1 MDFKI
6 RRVEVQQQKEVVTY
20 QMYEKARL
28 ENVTIVL
35 KGPKYPGNIGSV
47 ARCAKNMGIEKIVV
61 VGGADYDKEAMNR
74 MSTHLA
80 ADVVENI
87 DYHEDLREAL
97 APFRY
102 IVGTTARRGNT
113 NLKRAIMDPRE
124 MAQRVAPIAENQE
137 VALLFGPEDRGLT
150 NSELKYCDML
160 VSIPTSKRMRSINLS
175 HSVMIISYEV
185 FTASNG
191 SNWGFTPNI
200 ATSAEKEGMYDHVQ
214 EVLMKMNYIYPENP
228 DYAMTSIRNLFS
240 RLNLTAKDVKI
251 IRGVC
256 RQIDLYG
263 RGKTKNLTLPM

>member
-1 MDFKI
+1 M
-6 RRVEVQQQKEVVTY
+6 QQQKEVDIY
-20 QMYEKARL
+20 QMQAWARL

-61 VGGADYDKEAMNR
+61 VGGSEYDREEMNR

-87 DYHEDLREAL
+87 EYHEDLREAL

-113 NLKRAIMDPRE
+113 NLKRSITDPRE
-124 MAQRVAPIAENQE
+124 MAQAIAPIVKKNE
-137 VALLFGPEDRGLT
+137 VGLLFGPEDRGLT

-160 VSIPTSKRMRSINLS
+160 VSIPTSERMRSINLS
-175 HSVMIISYEV
+175 HSVMIIAYEV
-185 FTASNG
+185 FTASCG
-191 SNWGFTPNI
+191 SNSSFTPKL
-200 ATSAEKEGMYDHVQ
+200 ATSAEKEGMYDHMQ
-214 EVLMKMNYIYPENP
+214 EILMKMNYIYPESP
-228 DYAMTSIRNLFS
+228 HYAMTSIRNLFS
-240 RLNLTAKDVKI
+240 RLNLTARDVKI

-256 RQIDLYG
+256 RQINLYG

>member
-1 MDFKI
+1 
-6 RRVEVQQQKEVVTY
+6 VQQQKEVDIY
-20 QMYEKARL
+20 QMQAWARL

-61 VGGADYDKEAMNR
+61 VGGSEYDREEMNR

-87 DYHEDLREAL
+87 EYHEDLREAL

-113 NLKRAIMDPRE
+113 DLKRSITDPRE
-124 MAQRVAPIAENQE
+124 MAQAIAPIVKKNE
-137 VALLFGPEDRGLT
+137 VGLLFGPEDRGLT

-160 VSIPTSKRMRSINLS
+160 VSIPTSERMRSINLS
-175 HSVMIISYEV
+175 HSVMIIAYEV
-185 FTASNG
+185 FTASCG
-191 SNWGFTPNI
+191 SNSSFTPKL
-200 ATSAEKEGMYDHVQ
+200 ATSAEKEGMYDHMQ
-214 EVLMKMNYIYPENP
+214 EILMKMNYIYPESP
-228 DYAMTSIRNLFS
+228 HYAMTSIRNLFS
-240 RLNLTAKDVKI
+240 RLNLTARDVKI

-256 RQIDLYG
+256 RQINLYG

>member
-1 MDFKI
+1 
-6 RRVEVQQQKEVVTY
+6 VQQQKEVVKE
-20 QMYEKARL
+20 QMDARARL

-61 VGGADYDKEAMNR
+61 VGGAEYDREEMNR

-80 ADVVENI
+80 SDVVGKIE
-87 DYHEDLREAL
+87 YHEDLREAL

-113 NLKRAIMDPRE
+113 NLKRAITDPRE
-124 MAQRVAPIAENQE
+124 MAQAIAPIVKKNE
-137 VALLFGPEDRGLT
+137 VAILFGPEDRGLT

-160 VSIPTSKRMRSINLS
+160 VTIPTSELMRSINLS
-175 HSVMIISYEV
+175 HSVMILSYEV
-185 FTASNG
+185 FTASFG
-191 SNWGFTPNI
+191 SNSGFTPKL
-200 ATSAEKEGMYDHVQ
+200 ATSAEKEGMYDHIQ
-214 EVLMKMNYIYPENP
+214 EILMKMNYIYPENP
-228 DYAMTSIRNLFS
+228 DYAMVSIRNLFS
-240 RLNLTAKDVKI
+240 RLNLTARDVKI

>member
-1 MDFKI
+1 MQ
-6 RRVEVQQQKEVVTY
+6 VQLQKEVVKSS
-20 QMYEKARL
+20 MHVRARL
-28 ENVTIVL
+28 EHVTIVL

-61 VGGADYDKEAMNR
+61 VGGADYDREAMNR

-80 ADVVENI
+80 ADVVEKI
-87 DYHEDLREAL
+87 EYREDLREAL

-113 NLKRAIMDPRE
+113 NLKRAIVNPRE
-124 MAQRVAPIAENQE
+124 MASTVAPIAEKNE
-137 VALLFGPEDRGLT
+137 VAILFGPEDRGLT

-160 VSIPTSKRMRSINLS
+160 VSIPTSELMRSINLS
-175 HSVMIISYEV
+175 HSVMILSYEV
-185 FTASNG
+185 FTASFSTN
-191 SNWGFTPNI
+191 SRFTPTL
-200 ATSAEKEGMYDHVQ
+200 ATSAEKEGMYDHIR
-214 EVLMKMNYIYPENP
+214 EILMKMNYIYPENP

-240 RLNLTAKDVKI
+240 RLNLTARDVKI

-263 RGKTKNLTLPM
+263 RGKTKDLTLPM

>member
-1 MDFKI
+1 MHA
-6 RRVEVQQQKEVVTY
+6 R
-20 QMYEKARL
+20 ARL

-61 VGGADYDKEAMNR
+61 VGGSEYDREEMNR

-80 ADVVENI
+80 ADVVANI
-87 DYHEDLREAL
+87 EYHDDLREAL

-124 MAQRVAPIAENQE
+124 MAITIAPLAEENEIA
-137 VALLFGPEDRGLT
+137 VLFGPEDRGLT

-160 VSIPTSKRMRSINLS
+160 VSIPTSERMRSINLS
-175 HSVMIISYEV
+175 HSVMILSYEV
-185 FTASNG
+185 FTASYG
-191 SNWGFTPNI
+191 SNSGFIPKL
-200 ATSAEKEGMYDHVQ
+200 ATSDEKEGMYDHIQ
-214 EVLMKMNYIYPENP
+214 EILLKMNYIYPENP
-228 DYAMTSIRNLFS
+228 DYAMTNIRNLFS
-240 RLNLTAKDVKI
+240 RLNLTARDVKI

-256 RQIDLYG
+256 RQIDLYS
-263 RGKTKNLTLPM
+263 RGKTKDLTLPM

>member
-1 MDFKI
+1 MHA
-6 RRVEVQQQKEVVTY
+6 
-20 QMYEKARL
+20 KARL

-61 VGGADYDKEAMNR
+61 VGGADYDREEMNR

-80 ADVVENI
+80 ADVVEKI
-87 DYHEDLREAL
+87 EYHGDLREAL

-102 IVGTTARRGNT
+102 IIGTTARRGNT
-113 NLKRAIMDPRE
+113 NLKRTIMDPRE
-124 MAQRVAPIAENQE
+124 MAQTIAPIAGENE

-160 VSIPTSKRMRSINLS
+160 VSIPTSERMRSINLS

-185 FTASNG
+185 FAASYG
-191 SNWGFTPNI
+191 SNSGFTPKL
-200 ATSAEKEGMYDHVQ
+200 ATSAEKEGMYDHMQ
-214 EVLMKMNYIYPENP
+214 QILMKMNYIYPENP

-240 RLNLTAKDVKI
+240 RLNLTARDVKI

-263 RGKTKNLTLPM
+263 RGKTKDLTLPM

>member
-1 MDFKI
+1 MN
-6 RRVEVQQQKEVVTY
+6 
-20 QMYEKARL
+20 ARERL
-28 ENVTIVL
+28 DNITIVL

-61 VGGADYDKEAMNR
+61 VGGAEYDREEMNR

-87 DYHEDLREAL
+87 KYYEDLQEAL

-124 MAQRVAPIAENQE
+124 MAITITPLSEENE
-137 VALLFGPEDRGLT
+137 IALLFGPEDRGLT

-160 VSIPTSKRMRSINLS
+160 VSIPTSERMRSINLS
-175 HSVMIISYEV
+175 HSVMILSYEV
-185 FTASNG
+185 FTASYGLN
-191 SNWGFTPNI
+191 SGFIAKI
-200 ATSAEKEGMYDHVQ
+200 ATSAEKEKMYDHIQ
-214 EVLMKMNYIYPENP
+214 KILMKMNYIYPENP
-228 DYAMTSIRNLFS
+228 DYAMTNIRNLFS
-240 RLNLTAKDVKI
+240 RLNLTARDVKI

-256 RQIDLYG
+256 RQIDLYS
-263 RGKTKNLTLPM
+263 RGKTKDLTFPI